1 MEIIMIK
8 EKQLGLY
15 SKWNNRKTLIELFCR
30 TIPLVAQKNKNEK
43 SPRRGIEPRSGTRQA
58 PILTIKLSPKKQST
72 HDGGR
77 THNLLIRSQTRC
89 HYATR
94 ATICWRFY
102 YFIIVKPNYAFNY
115 YNFRIFTAGE
125 IMQPV
130 LHKMAALMRT
140 DTSCVPLGHQG
151 VISQK

>member
-15 SKWNNRKTLIELFCR
+15 PKWNNRKNFNRTLLSNY
-30 TIPLVAQKNKNEK
+30 IPLVAQKNKNEK

-58 PILTIKLSPKKQST
+58 PILTIKLSRKKQST

-94 ATICWRFY
+94 ATVCWKIGIKGKLCFDFTNLANQRWKSKLSYYICVW
-102 YFIIVKPNYAFNY
+102 
-115 YNFRIFTAGE
+115 
-125 IMQPV
+125 
-130 LHKMAALMRT
+130 
-140 DTSCVPLGHQG
+140 
-151 VISQK
+151 